1 MSPVTTKPPGEYA
14 QQAWRHPARA
24 PKVSKASAMLQLV
37 LISLCHKD
45 YDFITLER
53 SGRARK
59 ENSLHSSVN
68 VHLKLLRNQSPAKIN
83 RECLGRG
90 GLWWCDGRM
99 KGGGRVRR
107 CPLKDRRITDQ
118 YERMDFVILNGAVG
132 GSFTPTCSELY
143 PPNSGREWHT
153 ARSCHCSRISL
164 LPPSPCSP
172 PSQC

>member
-14 QQAWRHPARA
+14 QQAGRHPARA

-37 LISLCHKD
+37 LVSLCHKD

-83 RECLGRG
+83 RECRG
-90 GLWWCDGRM
+90 C
-99 KGGGRVRR
+99 GGGMV
-107 CPLKDRRITDQ
+107 
-118 YERMDFVILNGAVG
+118 V
-132 GSFTPTCSELY
+132 
-143 PPNSGREWHT
+143 
-153 ARSCHCSRISL
+153 
-164 LPPSPCSP
+164 
-172 PSQC
+172 